1 MPLAML
7 SLERLCCNA
16 AKHVMEGN
24 MAGQLPNTLKGKIKS
39 VVSAPPYEIVTIAI
53 DPKSAPE
60 ITVAHIPVPGGPSFA
75 TSSTATAMGAA
86 AGGAPVGDGGNGNGN
101 GGNGGDVTVTI
112 PVPNA
117 VIVSG
122 N

>member
-1 MPLAML
+1 MT
-7 SLERLCCNA
+7 
-16 AKHVMEGN
+16 
-24 MAGQLPNTLKGKIKS
+24 GQPPNTLKGKIKS
-39 VVSAPPYEIVTIAI
+39 VVSAPPYEIVTIAL

-60 ITVAHIPVPGGPSFA
+60 ITVAHIPVPGGPTFA
-75 TSSTATAMGAA
+75 RSSTAMAMDAA
-86 AGGAPVGDGGNGNGN
+86 AGGASADDSGN

-117 VIVSG
+117 VITSG

>member
-1 MPLAML
+1 MT
-7 SLERLCCNA
+7 
-16 AKHVMEGN
+16 
-24 MAGQLPNTLKGKIKS
+24 GQLPNTLKGKIKS

-53 DPKSAPE
+53 DPKSMPE
-60 ITVAHIPVPGGPSFA
+60 ITVAHIPVPGGPTFA
-75 TSSTATAMGAA
+75 TSSTAMAMGAA
-86 AGGAPVGDGGNGNGN
+86 AGAAPLGD

-117 VIVSG
+117 VIITG